1 MPWTT
6 KEDLHILI
14 DLMPEGAWEEA
25 KSILLG
31 CLADAEGDTVVQDP
45 MDAPEGEPPAAEIA
59 TLEEA

>member
-6 KEDLHILI
+6 REDLHILI

-31 CLADAEGDTVVQDP
+31 CLADAAGDTVVHNP
-45 MDAPEGEPPAAEIA
+45 TDAPEGEPAPAEVTAI
-59 TLEEA
+59 EEA

>member
-31 CLADAEGDTVVQDP
+31 CLADAAGDTVVHDP
-45 MDAPEGEPPAAEIA
+45 LEAPEVEPTPAEVAA
-59 TLEEA
+59 TEEA